1 MLSAHENIHHGLNH
15 ACLQVL
21 LRSSDQDAL
30 TFFNMSTEMTCTGVS
45 SKNPGEG
52 GEGQGS
58 NGSTSPRRPRERW
71 SVGSAKDAIARSAS
85 RGSSGSVGRL
95 DSRRQSDVTADMTWA
110 VEQHKQLLLE
120 AREELQKVRSIRLAA
135 EARCKQLEAA
145 EDRCTRL
152 EAAVRDRSE
161 EAKAA
166 EERCVLLE
174 ANEARCV
181 QLEKEVAQL
190 RQLLE
195 TKTSEESVAEEE

>member
-1 MLSAHENIHHGLNH
+1 
-15 ACLQVL
+15 
-21 LRSSDQDAL
+21 
-30 TFFNMSTEMTCTGVS
+30 
-45 SKNPGEG
+45 
-52 GEGQGS
+52 
-58 NGSTSPRRPRERW
+58 
-71 SVGSAKDAIARSAS
+71 
-85 RGSSGSVGRL
+85 
-95 DSRRQSDVTADMTWA
+95 MTWA

-195 TKTSEESVAEEE
+195 TKTSEVSVAEEE